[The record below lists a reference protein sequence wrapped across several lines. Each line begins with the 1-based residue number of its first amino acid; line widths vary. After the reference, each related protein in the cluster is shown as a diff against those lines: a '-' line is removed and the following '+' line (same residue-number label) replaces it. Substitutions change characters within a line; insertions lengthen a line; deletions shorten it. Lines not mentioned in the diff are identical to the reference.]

1 MAKKKGKGNNKLA
14 VASLVLVTV
23 AVLIMLFWPD
33 VDTVSIA
40 CALIGLC
47 GVAAVVCGEVGKSQ
61 IKKSKEEGK
70 GMATAGLIIGI
81 IMAILGLMIVFMFEA
96 IKDISFNDQVYCKQV
111 TNCVDNGNGTST
123 CLFMDELEMPCTTEY
138 LTETQFKK

>member
-47 GVAAVVCGEVGKSQ
+47 GVAAVVCGAVGKSQ

-70 GMATAGLIIGI
+70 GMAIAGI
-81 IMAILGLMIVFMFEA
+81 IMGVILAIMGVMSYAGFQV
-96 IKDISFNDQVYCKQV
+96 IKDVAFNDQVYCKQV
-111 TNCVDNGNGTST
+111 SSCVDNGDGTST
-123 CLFMDELEMPCTTEY
+123 CLFMDQLEMPCTTEY
-138 LTETQFKK
+138 LTEAQFKK

>member
-14 VASLVLVTV
+14 VASLVL
-23 AVLIMLFWPD
+23 AVLAALVMVFWPD
-33 VDTVSIA
+33 DTANTGCLLMVV
-40 CALIGLC
+40 C
-47 GVAAVVCGEVGKSQ
+47 GIAAVVCAIVSYSQ

-81 IMAILGLMIVFMFEA
+81 IMALLGLMVVFMFEA
-96 IKDISFNDQVYCKQV
+96 IKDVSFNDQVYCKQV

-123 CLFMDELEMPCTTEY
+123 CLFMDQLEMPCTTEY